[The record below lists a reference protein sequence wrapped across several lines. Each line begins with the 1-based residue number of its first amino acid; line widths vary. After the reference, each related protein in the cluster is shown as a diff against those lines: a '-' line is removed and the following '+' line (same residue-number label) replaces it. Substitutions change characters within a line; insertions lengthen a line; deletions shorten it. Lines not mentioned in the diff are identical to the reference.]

1 MQENTTYQ
9 QSLGALGGSIVGLW
23 RTTTVPHQGVT
34 MRQHAYAWVGRLLL
48 GLLITLA
55 MSATTVTN
63 ADPKFI
69 HVNCN
74 DGKTLKQA
82 LHRVDPGDTIRVIGT
97 CTERVTIT
105 TDRITLVGSGSAV
118 LDGGG
123 GGPKVFESVVTI
135 DGARGV
141 TIRGFTFQNSPG
153 WGIHG
158 KGGAAF
164 AVKDTTMQDYG
175 SGGLF
180 LNSSSAELT
189 DVVVQRSGAIGI
201 AVQNN
206 STAVL
211 RGNISSTESMSN
223 GITVQSGSTVE
234 IRGASV
240 QSTNNRRGGV
250 ASWTPR
256 SSFSGTRNRRGAHS

>member
-1 MQENTTYQ
+1 MQDNMTYR
-9 QSLGALGGSIVGLW
+9 QSLGALGGSMVGLW
-23 RTTTVPHQGVT
+23 RTTTAPHQRVT

-82 LHRVDPGDTIRVIGT
+82 LRRADPGDTIRVIGT

-123 GGPKVFESVVTI
+123 GGPE
-135 DGARGV
+135 GV
-141 TIRGFTFQNSPG
+141 
-153 WGIHG
+153 
-158 KGGAAF
+158 
-164 AVKDTTMQDYG
+164 
-175 SGGLF
+175 
-180 LNSSSAELT
+180 
-189 DVVVQRSGAIGI
+189 
-201 AVQNN
+201 
-206 STAVL
+206 
-211 RGNISSTESMSN
+211 
-223 GITVQSGSTVE
+223 
-234 IRGASV
+234 
-240 QSTNNRRGGV
+240 
-250 ASWTPR
+250 
-256 SSFSGTRNRRGAHS
+256 